1 MSVFVRF
8 RHLPSAVIIT
18 LVVAA
23 FACDGGSEG
32 DRCNPDLSH
41 NDCSGA
47 LTCQQPAT
55 CVENYCCP
63 TPASASTNPFCNG
76 SACPPADAA
85 SGDAATTDASV
96 APDADGA
103 SPSVDASG
111 SETGV
116 DAASEAGDANSGVDA
131 SDANSSVAD
140 VVSADVVSDTGSAV
154 DARADAGDASNGD

>member
-1 MSVFVRF
+1 MSVFVRL

-41 NDCSGA
+41 NDCNGA

-76 SACPPADAA
+76 TACPQVDAGSADA
-85 SGDAATTDASV
+85 STTDGREV
-96 APDADGA
+96 PDAG
-103 SPSVDASG
+103 VDASG
-111 SETGV
+111 IA
-116 DAASEAGDANSGVDA
+116 DARGDAGSSGD
-131 SDANSSVAD
+131 
-140 VVSADVVSDTGSAV
+140 
-154 DARADAGDASNGD
+154 